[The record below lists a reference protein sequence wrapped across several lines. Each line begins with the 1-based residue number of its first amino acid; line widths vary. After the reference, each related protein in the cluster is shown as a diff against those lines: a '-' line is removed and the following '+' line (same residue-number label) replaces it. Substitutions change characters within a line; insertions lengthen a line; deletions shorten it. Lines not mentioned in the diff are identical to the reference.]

1 MFHVFVGEK
10 NVKNLKDYI
19 EFAMECKGNT
29 NNNSNN
35 NNNNN
40 NNNNTS
46 SFILTITNIKM
57 KWIK

>member
-29 NNNSNN
+29 NNN
-35 NNNNN
+35 

>member
-29 NNNSNN
+29 TP
-35 NNNNN
+35 

-57 KWIK
+57 EWIK

>member
-29 NNNSNN
+29 T
-35 NNNNN
+35 
-40 NNNNTS
+40 NNNNT

-57 KWIK
+57 EWIK